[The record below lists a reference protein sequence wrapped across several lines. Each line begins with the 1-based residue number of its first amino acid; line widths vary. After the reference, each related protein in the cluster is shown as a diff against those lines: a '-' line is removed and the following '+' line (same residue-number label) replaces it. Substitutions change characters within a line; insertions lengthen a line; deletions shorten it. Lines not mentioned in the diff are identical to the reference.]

1 MLCLM
6 MLIFMH
12 IPKTAGLSFLQIL
25 SAQYPLE
32 DILDIRGSSG
42 WDRFNSL
49 NNQQIAKFKVLTG
62 HLSYAQLD
70 RCPKERQIITFLRNP
85 TDRVISLYNY
95 YKRNKDLDFW
105 GKVGSKDLSIEEF
118 LTVAEDQVSDAQTR
132 TILGRN
138 LSDPDQDVSEAISML
153 ESHFTFTGIT
163 ELFDESV
170 LLMSR
175 KLSWVTTLYKKT
187 NVGKYSFKN
196 NDNKIRHLIDRSN
209 QRDWILYNK
218 MKSNLEKQ
226 IELSSQNFL
235 VELAEYRLQLIKY
248 QIR

>member
-25 SAQYPLE
+25 SAQYPIE

-62 HLSYAQLD
+62 LLSYAQLD

-153 ESHFTFTGIT
+153 ESDFTFTGIT

-196 NDNKIRHLIDRSN
+196 TGNKIRHLIDRSN
-209 QRDWILYNK
+209 QRDWTLYNK

-226 IELSSQNFL
+226 IEISSQNFL
-235 VELAEYRLQLIKY
+235 VELAEYRLQLIKH

>member
-1 MLCLM
+1 
-6 MLIFMH
+6 MH

-42 WDRFNSL
+42 LDRFNSL
-49 NNQQIAKFKVLTG
+49 DNQQIAKFKVLTG

-138 LSDPDQDVSEAISML
+138 LSDPDQDVSEAMSML
-153 ESHFTFTGIT
+153 ESNFTFTGIT

-187 NVGKYSFKN
+187 NVGEYSFKN

-226 IELSSQNFL
+226 IEISSQNFL
-235 VELAEYRLQLIKY
+235 VELAEYRLQLIKH

>member
-1 MLCLM
+1 
-6 MLIFMH
+6 MH

-49 NNQQIAKFKVLTG
+49 DNQQIAKFKVLTG

-138 LSDPDQDVSEAISML
+138 LSDPDQDVSKAISML
-153 ESHFTFTGIT
+153 ESDFTFTGIT

-187 NVGKYSFKN
+187 NVGEYSFKN

-235 VELAEYRLQLIKY
+235 VELAEYRLQLIKH

>member
-1 MLCLM
+1 
-6 MLIFMH
+6 MH

-153 ESHFTFTGIT
+153 ESDFTFTGIT

-187 NVGKYSFKN
+187 NLGEYSFKN
-196 NDNKIRHLIDRSN
+196 NDNKIRYLIDRSN

-235 VELAEYRLQLIKY
+235 VELAEYRLQLIKH

>member
-1 MLCLM
+1 
-6 MLIFMH
+6 MH

-25 SAQYPLE
+25 SAQYRLE

-49 NNQQIAKFKVLTG
+49 DNQQIAKFKVLTG
-62 HLSYAQLD
+62 HLSYTQLD

-153 ESHFTFTGIT
+153 ESDFTFTGIT

-187 NVGKYSFKN
+187 NVGEYSFKN
-196 NDNKIRHLIDRSN
+196 NDNKIRYLIDRSN

-235 VELAEYRLQLIKY
+235 VELAEYRLQLMKY
-248 QIR
+248 QI

>member
-1 MLCLM
+1 M

-49 NNQQIAKFKVLTG
+49 DNQQIEKFKVLTG

-70 RCPKERQIITFLRNP
+70 RCPKERQIITFIRNP

-138 LSDPDQDVSEAISML
+138 LSDPDQDVSEAMSML
-153 ESHFTFTGIT
+153 ESEFTFTGIT

-175 KLSWVTTLYKKT
+175 KLSWDTTLYTKT
-187 NVGKYSFKN
+187 NVGEYSFKN
-196 NDNKIRHLIDRSN
+196 NDYKIRHLIDRSN

-226 IELSSQNFL
+226 IEISSQKFL

>member
-1 MLCLM
+1 
-6 MLIFMH
+6 MH

-42 WDRFNSL
+42 WNRFNSL
-49 NNQQIAKFKVLTG
+49 DNQQIGKFKVLTG

-105 GKVGSKDLSIEEF
+105 GKVRSKDLGIEEF
-118 LTVAEDQVSDAQTR
+118 LKVAEDQVSDAQTR

-138 LSDPDQDVSEAISML
+138 LSDRDRDISEAMSRL
-153 ESHFTFTGIT
+153 ESDFTFTGIT

-170 LLMSR
+170 LLMSK

-196 NDNKIRHLIDRSN
+196 NDNKVRRLIDRNN

-218 MKSNLEKQ
+218 MKSNLEKT
-226 IELSSQNFL
+226 IELSSKNFL
-235 VELAEYRLQLIKY
+235 VELAEYRLQLMKY

>member
-49 NNQQIAKFKVLTG
+49 NNQQIEKFKVLTG

-132 TILGRN
+132 AILGRN
-138 LSDPDQDVSEAISML
+138 LSDPDQDVSEAMSML
-153 ESHFTFTGIT
+153 ESNFTFTGIT

-187 NVGKYSFKN
+187 NVGEYSFKN
-196 NDNKIRHLIDRSN
+196 NDYKIRHLIDRSN

-235 VELAEYRLQLIKY
+235 VELAEYRLQLMKY

>member
-1 MLCLM
+1 
-6 MLIFMH
+6 MH

-49 NNQQIAKFKVLTG
+49 DNQQIAKFKVLTG
-62 HLSYAQLD
+62 HVSYDQLD
-70 RCPKERQIITFLRNP
+70 RCPNERQIITFLRNP

-95 YKRNKDLDFW
+95 YKRNKHLDFW
-105 GKVGSKDLSIEEF
+105 GKVGSKDMSIEEF
-118 LTVAEDQVSDAQTR
+118 LIVAEDQVSDAQTR

-138 LSDPDQDVSEAISML
+138 LSDRDQDISEAMSRL
-153 ESHFTFTGIT
+153 ESDFTFTGIT

-170 LLMSR
+170 LLMSK

-196 NDNKIRHLIDRSN
+196 NDNKVRHLIDRNN

-235 VELAEYRLQLIKY
+235 VELAEYRLQLLKY

>member
-1 MLCLM
+1 
-6 MLIFMH
+6 MH

-42 WDRFNSL
+42 WNRFNSL
-49 NNQQIAKFKVLTG
+49 DNQQIGKFKVLTG

-105 GKVGSKDLSIEEF
+105 GKVRSKDLGIEEF
-118 LTVAEDQVSDAQTR
+118 LKVAEDQVSDAQTR

-138 LSDPDQDVSEAISML
+138 LSDRDRDISEAMSRL
-153 ESHFTFTGIT
+153 ESDFTFTGIT

-170 LLMSR
+170 LLMSK

-187 NVGKYSFKN
+187 NVGKYPFKN
-196 NDNKIRHLIDRSN
+196 NDNKVRHLIDRNN

-218 MKSNLEKQ
+218 MKSNFEKK
-226 IELSSQNFL
+226 IELSSKNFL
-235 VELAEYRLQLIKY
+235 VELAEYRLQLMKY

>member
-1 MLCLM
+1 M
-6 MLIFMH
+6 
-12 IPKTAGLSFLQIL
+12 
-25 SAQYPLE
+25 
-32 DILDIRGSSG
+32 
-42 WDRFNSL
+42 
-49 NNQQIAKFKVLTG
+49 
-62 HLSYAQLD
+62 
-70 RCPKERQIITFLRNP
+70 
-85 TDRVISLYNY
+85 
-95 YKRNKDLDFW
+95 
-105 GKVGSKDLSIEEF
+105 
-118 LTVAEDQVSDAQTR
+118 AEDQVSDAQTR

-187 NVGKYSFKN
+187 NVGEYSFKN

-226 IELSSQNFL
+226 IELSSQNFQF
-235 VELAEYRLQLIKY
+235 ELAEYRLQLMKY
-248 QIR
+248 QI

>member
-1 MLCLM
+1 
-6 MLIFMH
+6 MH

-49 NNQQIAKFKVLTG
+49 DNQQIEKFKVLTG

-132 TILGRN
+132 AILGRN
-138 LSDPDQDVSEAISML
+138 LSDPDQDVSEAMSML
-153 ESHFTFTGIT
+153 ESEFTFTGIT

-175 KLSWVTTLYKKT
+175 KLSWDTTLYKKT
-187 NVGKYSFKN
+187 NVGEYSFKN
-196 NDNKIRHLIDRSN
+196 NDYKIRHLIDRSN

-226 IELSSQNFL
+226 IELYSQNFL
-235 VELAEYRLQLIKY
+235 VELAEYRLQLMKY

>member
-25 SAQYPLE
+25 SAQYPIE

-62 HLSYAQLD
+62 HLSYTQLD

-187 NVGKYSFKN
+187 NVGEYSFKN
-196 NDNKIRHLIDRSN
+196 NDNKIRYLIDRSN

-235 VELAEYRLQLIKY
+235 VELAEYRLQLIKH

>member
-1 MLCLM
+1 MLCWR

-25 SAQYPLE
+25 SAQYTLE

-42 WDRFNSL
+42 WNRFNSL
-49 NNQQIAKFKVLTG
+49 DNQQIGKFKVLTG

-105 GKVGSKDLSIEEF
+105 GKVRSKDLGIEEF
-118 LTVAEDQVSDAQTR
+118 LKVAEDQVSDAQTR

-138 LSDPDQDVSEAISML
+138 LSDRDRDISEAMSRL
-153 ESHFTFTGIT
+153 ESDFTFTGIT

-170 LLMSR
+170 LLMSK

-196 NDNKIRHLIDRSN
+196 NN
-209 QRDWILYNK
+209 QIK
-218 MKSNLEKQ
+218 FS
-226 IELSSQNFL
+226 
-235 VELAEYRLQLIKY
+235 LA
-248 QIR
+248 

>member
-1 MLCLM
+1 
-6 MLIFMH
+6 MH

-25 SAQYPLE
+25 SAQYPLK
-32 DILDIRGSSG
+32 DILDIRGLSG

-49 NNQQIAKFKVLTG
+49 DNQQIEKFKVLTG

-132 TILGRN
+132 AILGRN
-138 LSDPDQDVSEAISML
+138 LSDPDQDISEAMSML
-153 ESHFTFTGIT
+153 ESDFTFTGIT

-175 KLSWVTTLYKKT
+175 KLSWDTTLYKKT
-187 NVGKYSFKN
+187 NVGEYSFKN
-196 NDNKIRHLIDRSN
+196 NDNKFRQLIDRN
-209 QRDWILYNK
+209 NKRDWILYDK
-218 MKSNLEKQ
+218 MKSNLEKK
-226 IELSSQNFL
+226 IELSSKSFL
-235 VELAEYRLQLIKY
+235 VELAEYRLQLMKY
-248 QIR
+248 QIK

>member
-25 SAQYPLE
+25 SAQYPIE

-153 ESHFTFTGIT
+153 ESDFTFTGIT

-187 NVGKYSFKN
+187 NVGEYSFKN

-235 VELAEYRLQLIKY
+235 VELAEYRLQLMKY
-248 QIR
+248 QI

>member
-85 TDRVISLYNY
+85 TDRVISLFNY

-105 GKVGSKDLSIEEF
+105 RKVGSKDLSIEEF

-153 ESHFTFTGIT
+153 ESDFTFTGIT

-196 NDNKIRHLIDRSN
+196 NDNKIRYLIDRSN

-235 VELAEYRLQLIKY
+235 VELAEYRLQLMKY
-248 QIR
+248 QI

>member
-49 NNQQIAKFKVLTG
+49 DNQQIAKFKVLTG

-105 GKVGSKDLSIEEF
+105 GNVGSKDLSIEEF

-138 LSDPDQDVSEAISML
+138 LSDPDQDVSEAMSML
-153 ESHFTFTGIT
+153 ESNFTFTGIT

-187 NVGKYSFKN
+187 NVGEYSFKN
-196 NDNKIRHLIDRSN
+196 NDNKIRYLIDRSN

-226 IELSSQNFL
+226 IEISSQNFL
-235 VELAEYRLQLIKY
+235 VELAEYRLQLMKY
-248 QIR
+248 QI

>member
-49 NNQQIAKFKVLTG
+49 DNQQIAKFKVLTG

-132 TILGRN
+132 AILGRN
-138 LSDPDQDVSEAISML
+138 LSDPDQDVSEAMSML
-153 ESHFTFTGIT
+153 ESNFTFTGIT

-187 NVGKYSFKN
+187 NVGEYSFKN
-196 NDNKIRHLIDRSN
+196 NDNKIRYLIDRSN
-209 QRDWILYNK
+209 QRDWIPYNK

-235 VELAEYRLQLIKY
+235 VELAEYRLQLMKY

>member
-49 NNQQIAKFKVLTG
+49 DNQQIEKFKVLTG

-70 RCPKERQIITFLRNP
+70 RCPKERQIITFIRNP

-138 LSDPDQDVSEAISML
+138 LSDPDQDVSEAMSML
-153 ESHFTFTGIT
+153 ESEFTFTGIT

-170 LLMSR
+170 LLMST
-175 KLSWVTTLYKKT
+175 KLGWLTTLYKKT
-187 NVGKYSFKN
+187 NVGGYSFKN
-196 NDNKIRHLIDRSN
+196 NDYKIRDLIDRSN

-235 VELAEYRLQLIKY
+235 VELAEYRLQLMKY

>member
-1 MLCLM
+1 
-6 MLIFMH
+6 MH

-32 DILDIRGSSG
+32 DILDIRGLSG

-49 NNQQIAKFKVLTG
+49 DNQQISKFKVLTG

-95 YKRNKDLDFW
+95 YKRNKGLDFW

-153 ESHFTFTGIT
+153 ESDFTFTGIT

-187 NVGKYSFKN
+187 NVGEYSFKN
-196 NDNKIRHLIDRSN
+196 NDNKIRYLIDRSN

-235 VELAEYRLQLIKY
+235 VELAEYRLQLIKH

>member
-1 MLCLM
+1 
-6 MLIFMH
+6 MH

-49 NNQQIAKFKVLTG
+49 DNQQIAKFKALTG

-132 TILGRN
+132 AILGRN

-153 ESHFTFTGIT
+153 ESDFTFTGIT

-175 KLSWVTTLYKKT
+175 KLSWDTTLYKKT
-187 NVGKYSFKN
+187 NVGEYSFKN
-196 NDNKIRHLIDRSN
+196 NDYKIRHLIDRSN
-209 QRDWILYNK
+209 QRDSILYNK

-226 IELSSQNFL
+226 IEISSQNFL
-235 VELAEYRLQLIKY
+235 VELAEYRLQLMKY

>member
-32 DILDIRGSSG
+32 DILDIRGLSG

-49 NNQQIAKFKVLTG
+49 DNQQISKFKVLTG

-95 YKRNKDLDFW
+95 YKRNKGLDFW

-132 TILGRN
+132 AILGRN
-138 LSDPDQDVSEAISML
+138 LSDPDQDISEAMSML
-153 ESHFTFTGIT
+153 ESDFAFTGIT

-196 NDNKIRHLIDRSN
+196 NDSKVRHLIDRNN

-218 MKSNLEKQ
+218 MKSNLEKT
-226 IELSSQNFL
+226 IELSSKNFL
-235 VELAEYRLQLIKY
+235 VELAEYRLQLMKY

>member
-1 MLCLM
+1 
-6 MLIFMH
+6 MH

-49 NNQQIAKFKVLTG
+49 NNQQIEKFKVLTG

-153 ESHFTFTGIT
+153 ESDFTFTGIT

-187 NVGKYSFKN
+187 NVGEYSFKN

-235 VELAEYRLQLIKY
+235 VELAEYRLQLIKH